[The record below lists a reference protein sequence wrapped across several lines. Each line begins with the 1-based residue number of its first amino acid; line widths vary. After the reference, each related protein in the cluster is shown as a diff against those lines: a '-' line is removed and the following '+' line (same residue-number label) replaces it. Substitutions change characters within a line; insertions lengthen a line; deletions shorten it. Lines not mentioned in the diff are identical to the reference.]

1 MKRYIEEQIEDRE
14 NWEDEKQKYEQIIE
28 EL

>member
-1 MKRYIEEQIEDRE
+1 MKKYIEEQIEDRE
-14 NWEDEKQKYEQIIE
+14 NWEQEKQKYEQIIE

>member
-14 NWEDEKQKYEQIIE
+14 NWEEEKQKYEQIIE